1 MRTSTKARTSARP
14 QPTHGHTLS
23 RPFDNLVGL
32 SGGHVTPPARSVEPS
47 HLVRG
52 VSVAARCLLAVAPNI
67 VYEKQGGDGAACD
80 DGHKR
85 PSPKAC

>member
-1 MRTSTKARTSARP
+1 MRTSTKARTRAQDHNP
-14 QPTHGHTLS
+14 PTDTLS
-23 RPFDNLVGL
+23 AAPLITLGL